1 VREDEAALSVVDPAL
16 EADELGQ
23 DLVEIRV
30 EVAEH
35 RLLHR
40 LQHGRLDVARA
51 RPGEQALRWI
61 EARKVGRRGHR
72 GKTSRK
78 VK

>member
-1 VREDEAALSVVDPAL
+1 MREDEAALGVVDLAL
-16 EADELGQ
+16 EVDELGE
-23 DLVEIRV
+23 DLVEVGI

-40 LQHGRLDVARA
+40 REDGGLDVARA

-61 EARKVGRRGHR
+61 EARKVG
-72 GKTSRK
+72 
-78 VK
+78 